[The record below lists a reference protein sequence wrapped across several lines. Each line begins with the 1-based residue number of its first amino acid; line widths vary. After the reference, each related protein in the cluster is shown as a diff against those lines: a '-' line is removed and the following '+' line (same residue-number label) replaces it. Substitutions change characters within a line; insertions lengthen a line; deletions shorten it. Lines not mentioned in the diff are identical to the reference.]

1 MEKKKMKIQLFLYL
15 QHIIILYYMYIIKIY
30 FIRQLYKFNKSINI
44 KMLIEKKFGVFI
56 NTHY

>member
-1 MEKKKMKIQLFLYL
+1 MKIQLFLYL